1 MAALWHRAFKVTVS
15 TMGLLLLS
23 RAELLKNWCG
33 GYFVL
38 FSSLTP
44 SSLSAAFYL
53 EFLQLHEVFHG
64 GKAD

>member
-1 MAALWHRAFKVTVS
+1 MAALWRRAFKVTVS

-23 RAELLKNWCG
+23 RAELLRTG
-33 GYFVL
+33 VL
-38 FSSLTP
+38 DISFSSSLTP

-53 EFLQLHEVFHG
+53 EFLRLQEVFHS